1 MTTAATAA
9 AGVLHREVHHTEEAV
24 RHRIREALLPTTTG
38 TAPTV
43 REDPHP
49 IPREEVRY
57 HAAAA
62 LYRVAAD
69 PSPAAA
75 EVPYQED
82 DR

>member
-1 MTTAATAA
+1 MTTAATAE

-24 RHRIREALLPTTTG
+24 RHRIREALLPTTG

-62 LYRVAAD
+62 LYRVAAG

>member
-9 AGVLHREVHHTEEAV
+9 AGVLHREVHHTGEAV
-24 RHRIREALLPTTTG
+24 RRRIRGAPLPTTG

-57 HAAAA
+57 HAAAD

-75 EVPYQED
+75 EVPYRED

>member
-9 AGVLHREVHHTEEAV
+9 AGVLHQEVHHTEEAV
-24 RHRIREALLPTTTG
+24 RRRIREALLPTTG
-38 TAPTV
+38 TVPTV

-49 IPREEVRY
+49 IPQEEVRY